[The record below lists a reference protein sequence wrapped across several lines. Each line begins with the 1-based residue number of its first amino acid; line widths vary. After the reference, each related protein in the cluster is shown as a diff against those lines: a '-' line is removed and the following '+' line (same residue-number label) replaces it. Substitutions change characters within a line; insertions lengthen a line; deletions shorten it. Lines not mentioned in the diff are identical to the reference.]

1 MSGAEVEALA
11 TVPLQHIAQQHLV
24 DTPPSSLLAEF
35 LGGEGREDMA
45 PCIMSKWGFDHQ
57 NWGLENQK
65 REKQI
70 GHSRLGL
77 TIQNGDL
84 R

>member
-35 LGGEGREDMA
+35 LGGEGRGDMA

-70 GHSRLGL
+70 GHSRLRL

>member
-45 PCIMSKWGFDHQ
+45 PCIMSKWGFDHE
-57 NWGLENQK
+57 NWGLKNRGDRSLK
-65 REKQI
+65 I
-70 GHSRLGL
+70 GIDQSKW
-77 TIQNGDL
+77 
-84 R
+84 